1 MSGRLIFLL
10 FLVVTMSAY
19 ARADQNFG
27 LYSNAFKNGAR
38 IPRAHTCEGK
48 DVSPP
53 FFWRNP
59 PPGTKSFA
67 LIMEDPDAP
76 DPKAPKMVWVHWV
89 VFNIPASLKALP
101 QGAKAHDFGFDE
113 GLNDWKVPGYKGPCP
128 PVGCHRYVS
137 TLYALDTTLSL
148 QHPSKETLLQAMQE
162 HVLGTAVL
170 TGLYQK
176 NAP

>member
-1 MSGRLIFLL
+1 MSRGWILLL
-10 FLVVTMSAY
+10 FLVVTMSAW
-19 ARADQNFG
+19 AQGEQNFG

-48 DVSPP
+48 NVSPP

-67 LIMEDPDAP
+67 LILEDPDAP
-76 DPKAPKMVWVHWV
+76 DPSAPKMVWVHWV
-89 VFNIPASLKALP
+89 VFNIPANLTALP
-101 QGAKAHDFGFDE
+101 QGAKAHDLGFDE

-128 PVGCHRYVS
+128 PVGRHRYIS

-148 QHPSKETLLQAMQE
+148 QQPSKAALLQAMQG
-162 HVLGTAVL
+162 HVLGKAVL
-170 TGLYQK
+170 TGMYQK